1 VTECGVEQAPASSLC
16 MGKYNANTQ
25 YVNRPIRKCVYVF
38 YYTAKGVGQWHV
50 GFTTEIISRSYP
62 LP

>member
-25 YVNRPIRKCVYVF
+25 CVNRPIRKMRLCVLLYN
-38 YYTAKGVGQWHV
+38 
-50 GFTTEIISRSYP
+50 
-62 LP
+62 